1 MSHSVLSIKHVNDAK
16 LFADEINQSDN
27 GIYCL
32 ILLDAKKS
40 PDFEVA
46 SMVLEAMEKD
56 NATALYSDI
65 LIEDNKLSSAQLC
78 PSYFS
83 GLLNS
88 GLIIQSP
95 IFVKN
100 NERLKLEYNP
110 DIKVFHGHNYLRQIE
125 HSHRIIHI
133 PELLYNI
140 SVPHKMMLD
149 IQDDLKI
156 LNG

>member
-1 MSHSVLSIKHVNDAK
+1 MSNLVQYIEYAREAK
-16 LFADEINQSDN
+16 RFADEINSSDD

-32 ILLDAKKS
+32 ILLDAKESK
-40 PDFEVA
+40 DFIGEHII
-46 SMVLEAMEKD
+46 LEAMEKA

-65 LIEDNKLSSAQLC
+65 LVQDGKLSSAQAC

-100 NERLKLEYNP
+100 NKRLKLEYNP

-125 HSHRIIHI
+125 RAHRIIHI
-133 PELLYNI
+133 PEPLYNI
-140 SVPHKMMLD
+140 SVTHEMMLD
-149 IQDDLKI
+149 IRDDLKI

>member
-1 MSHSVLSIKHVNDAK
+1 MSHSVLSIKHVNDGK
-16 LFADEINQSDN
+16 LFADEINQSDD

-40 PDFEVA
+40 PDFEVG
-46 SMVLEAMEKD
+46 SMVLKAMDAAK
-56 NATALYSDI
+56 ATALYSDI
-65 LIEDNKLSSAQLC
+65 LLEDNKLSSAQLC

-100 NERLKLEYNP
+100 DPKLKLEYNP

-125 HSHRIIHI
+125 RTHRIIHI
-133 PELLYNI
+133 PEPLYNI
-140 SVPHKMMLD
+140 SVTHEMMLD
-149 IQDDLKI
+149 IRDDLKI